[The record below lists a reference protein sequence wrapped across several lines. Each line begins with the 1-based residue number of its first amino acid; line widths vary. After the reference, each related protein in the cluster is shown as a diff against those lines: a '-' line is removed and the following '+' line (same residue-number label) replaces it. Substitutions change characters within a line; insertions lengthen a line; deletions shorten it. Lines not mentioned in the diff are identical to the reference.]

1 MCSLSN
7 SPIILST
14 ETNGFYL
21 LEIRQKI
28 NQTLVFKDTLKS
40 ENKKIVIKGF
50 AQNLFAFT
58 LQPIVITNHWEKI
71 LLS

>member
-1 MCSLSN
+1 MFSLSN
-7 SPIILST
+7 SSFTIYT

-21 LEIRQKI
+21 LEIRLKTDH
-28 NQTLVFKDTLKS
+28 TLVFKDTLKS

-50 AQNLFAFT
+50 AQNRFAFT
-58 LQPIVITNHWEKI
+58 LQPIVTTNHWEKI

>member
-1 MCSLSN
+1 MFSFSYSTITLD
-7 SPIILST
+7 T

-21 LEIRQKI
+21 LEIRRKTDH
-28 NQTLVFKDTLKS
+28 TLVFKDTLKS

-50 AQNLFAFT
+50 AQNLFAFS
-58 LQPIVITNHWEKI
+58 LQPLKISNHWEKI

>member
-1 MCSLSN
+1 MLSLSN

-21 LEIRQKI
+21 LEIRHKI
-28 NQTLVFKDTLKS
+28 NRNLIFKDTLKS
-40 ENKKIVIKGF
+40 ENKKIVLKGF

-58 LQPIVITNHWEKI
+58 LQPIPTANHWEKI
-71 LLS
+71 LSL